1 MKLTKLLLCII
12 ATLLL
17 GINSLE
23 INAFAFST
31 GAHVTE
37 TTPHEETT
45 TTHEETET
53 TGAEHEDETTN
64 TNTKHNM
71 DDDEMSDNANDD
83 ASDKDINQQTKIN
96 QNDNKS
102 INNNDK
108 YGKYN
113 EIKKPSDSSADGL
126 PYWYF
131 VSNHHL
137 DNSDSNGYNHNRL
150 RELKRYYNR
159 IKITKNIPN
168 PVENMDALKKQNK
181 IIITL
186 KNVYS
191 NYFKDIYPN
200 IPIVIANSDVGKQFI
215 KDNHLTFDNESMV
228 FNKANGKMIGH
239 VIEPVTTKYQNH
251 IKDEIKQLV
260 QKIKDESDDDDDFGG
275 MFIFLITIIAIIV
288 GLIVQY
294 KNKNTKNQK

>member
-1 MKLTKLLLCII
+1 MKLTNKLLLCIAASLFI
-12 ATLLL
+12 
-17 GINSLE
+17 GINSFE

-71 DDDEMSDNANDD
+71 DADEMSDNANED
-83 ASDKDINQQTKIN
+83 ASDKDIDQQTKIN
-96 QNDNKS
+96 KNDNKN
-102 INNNDK
+102 INNNDD

-113 EIKKPSDSSADGL
+113 EIKKPSDSNKNQI

-131 VSNHHL
+131 VSNHNL

-159 IKITKNIPN
+159 IKITNKIPN
-168 PVENMDALKKQNK
+168 PINNIHALKYQNK
-181 IIITL
+181 IIVTP

-191 NYFKDIYPN
+191 NYFKDIYPDV
-200 IPIVIANSDVGKQFI
+200 PIVIANSDTGKQFI
-215 KDNHLTFDNESMV
+215 KDNNLTFDNEPMIL
-228 FNKANGKMIGH
+228 NKVNDKFTGH
-239 VIEPVTTKYQNH
+239 VIEPATEKYQNK
-251 IKDEIKQLV
+251 IKNEIKQLV
-260 QKIKDESDDDDDFGG
+260 QKIKNESDDDNSDMGG
-275 MFIFLITIIAIIV
+275 MLIFAVTIVAIFV
-288 GLIVQY
+288 GLGLKY
-294 KNKNTKNQK
+294 KKEK